1 MEQQW
6 VCLNLHSSH
15 TRTKWDLNI
24 DHNSLFLSNKQSC
37 NVILQCILFSYVFRR
52 LLWQFWSNFRWLW
65 WVHTPYLVWVGF
77 VFNSLLFSKRAVFG
91 GYSSLRSK
99 RFHTVSEQRKTEER
113 DSRVFGRAGNDLPSY
128 SRHSLTFAPRFL
140 LRNNTETLATQATGT
155 QRVLRFTLSSR
166 QILTWCLKSSFTLES
181 DVTSWGHRYRGSQL
195 YQFLKLSSVP
205 SSN

>member
-1 MEQQW
+1 MSMFEFAFK
-6 VCLNLHSSH
+6 SH
-15 TRTKWDLNI
+15 KNEMRSQHWSQFPLP
-24 DHNSLFLSNKQSC
+24 FQQSC

-91 GYSSLRSK
+91 GYSSLRSN

-140 LRNNTETLATQATGT
+140 LRNNTETLATQAT
-155 QRVLRFTLSSR
+155 VLNEYSVSR
-166 QILTWCLKSSFTLES
+166 YPLVKYWH
-181 DVTSWGHRYRGSQL
+181 DV
-195 YQFLKLSSVP
+195 
-205 SSN
+205 